1 LLASVLQEHPKS
13 GGFCW
18 YTQLGNYYANYPY
31 LLEDSS
37 RIFLGRVSI
46 PNTPFLITE
55 IRFLWQGEYA
65 DKDAISEESVREKCD
80 IYLFIFSL
88 FNDTFSVT

>member
-1 LLASVLQEHPKS
+1 
-13 GGFCW
+13 
-18 YTQLGNYYANYPY
+18 
-31 LLEDSS
+31 LLEGSS

-80 IYLFIFSL
+80 IYLFILVYLMTLSQYPR
-88 FNDTFSVT
+88 DSVE